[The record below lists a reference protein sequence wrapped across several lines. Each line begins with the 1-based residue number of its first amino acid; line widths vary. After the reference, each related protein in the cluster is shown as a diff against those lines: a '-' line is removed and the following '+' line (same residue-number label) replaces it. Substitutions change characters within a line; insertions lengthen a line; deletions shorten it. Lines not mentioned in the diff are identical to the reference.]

1 MQYKEDIVKLETILA
16 SQKEQKELFL
26 ADIKNLSM
34 KSGILPPIYH
44 KSNYKK
50 NLNEYKHKSELNK
63 FATDT
68 GKNNFL
74 LKG

>member
-1 MQYKEDIVKLETILA
+1 MLQIELQYKLDIVKLETILA

-34 KSGILPPIYH
+34 KSGALPPIYH

-50 NLNEYKHKSELNK
+50 NLNESELNK
-63 FATDT
+63 FTT
-68 GKNNFL
+68 NIGKNNFM
-74 LKG
+74 